1 MIKLLLCGFIAGI
14 ISVAFNSIVIGLI
27 VGIVLLTIFASINVK
42 NIANRKHNEHG
53 KTEHF
58 CSRLGIEIDRDF
70 YCARGVRKDGENNA

>member
-42 NIANRKHNEHG
+42 TIVNRKHNM
-53 KTEHF
+53 
-58 CSRLGIEIDRDF
+58 I
-70 YCARGVRKDGENNA
+70 